1 MLSRIAVF
9 AVIVFS
15 SIVVLH
21 GASAQVV
28 YEPVQ
33 YQYGSG
39 HNVFYYGGS
48 DPNVI
53 RRGLWACGG
62 YTLPYGKP
70 VPIDVQ
76 QQMTNCDCG
85 QGFYRAGAGIFE
97 RDSWD
102 GGLPARVYSDAL
114 PRRNAALAGFT
125 PSDARNEAY
134 ANVPRYF
141 RKVDALKTAHVD
153 ETGAII
159 VPAIPVRDE
168 DTQRVRHAGRE
179 LIGRG
184 GIIIRPWAHDEVDV
198 DHPTTTSPSTM
209 PTASRADESSRKP
222 VIVIPKNLLDRPVS
236 SFKKNQVA
244 SAN

>member
-9 AVIVFS
+9 AVIAFS
-15 SIVVLH
+15 SIVVLR

-48 DPNVI
+48 DPNMI
-53 RRGLWACGG
+53 RRGLWAGGG
-62 YTLPYGKP
+62 YTLPYGKS

-76 QQMTNCDCG
+76 QQITKCDCG
-85 QGFYRAGAGIFE
+85 PGFYRASAGIFE

-184 GIIIRPWAHDEVDV
+184 GTIRRPRGGWLDATRHP
-198 DHPTTTSPSTM
+198 PTTKAGGIPSTAR
-209 PTASRADESSRKP
+209 TKLDE
-222 VIVIPKNLLDRPVS
+222 LDA
-236 SFKKNQVA
+236 FH
-244 SAN
+244 